1 MIDFDILYK
10 NRDEAYER
18 LCQIVLESVEYDSSW
33 KILTTTINNLKQIDK
48 ISKKMNL
55 DYEPFFLENIKAP
68 KNSECVIASLSEL
81 KDIVIEENLVRSF
94 EIDEDYIFNK
104 SQEIYEN
111 CITKKLFAYKGGR
124 VCEGIEGRNFFI
136 FSDGCD
142 IGLDLMCCVK
152 SLLNAKAKKIFL
164 CMPVISSDLYDSLDM
179 IVDGVI
185 AGEKIVDFIRT
196 SYYYED
202 FDDIDIEEVQYIL
215 TQRRRNVE

>member
-1 MIDFDILYK
+1 VIDFDFLYK
-10 NRDEAYER
+10 NRDEAYEK
-18 LCQIVLESVEYDSSW
+18 LCDIVLKSVEYDSSW
-33 KILTTTINNLKQIDK
+33 RILTTTLNNLKQIEK
-48 ISKKMNL
+48 ISKKMKL
-55 DYEPFFLENIKAP
+55 EYEPFFLESIKAP

-94 EIDEDYIFNK
+94 EIDEDYIFGQSK
-104 SQEIYEN
+104 EIYN
-111 CITKKLFAYKGGR
+111 STILPKLFAYKGGK
-124 VCEGIEGRNFFI
+124 VCEEIEGRNFLI

-142 IGLDLMCCVK
+142 IGLDLMCSVK

-185 AGEKIVDFIRT
+185 VGEKIVDFIRT

-202 FDDIDIEEVQYIL
+202 FSDIDLEEAQYIL
-215 TQRRRNVE
+215 MQKRRNS